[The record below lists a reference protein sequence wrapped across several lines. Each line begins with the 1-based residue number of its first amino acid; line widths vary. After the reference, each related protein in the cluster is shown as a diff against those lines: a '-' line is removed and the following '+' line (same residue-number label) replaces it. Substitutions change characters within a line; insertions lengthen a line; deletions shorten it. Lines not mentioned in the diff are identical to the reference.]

1 MTAVTE
7 LDGDGREISSHRA
20 MQRRTRTRNDA
31 QEKSYLVERLRVRAK
46 VVPEHA
52 AKQSE
57 SQVSPPSTLV
67 VLLVL
72 EMRLRVALLGLQQ
85 MHERPGPA

>member
-1 MTAVTE
+1 MYHTV
-7 LDGDGREISSHRA
+7 GRAEVGEQTHDLI
-20 MQRRTRTRNDA
+20 QR
-31 QEKSYLVERLRVRAK
+31 LGVRAQ

-52 AKQSE
+52 ARQSE

-67 VLLVL
+67 VLFVL

-85 MHERPGPA
+85 THERPGPA